1 MTAAF
6 TARDPAD
13 YAQRLAIVVP
23 YRDRA
28 DHLARFLPHITAY
41 FERDKLDCAIRYSVH
56 IVEQLGTAT
65 FNRGAVKNA
74 GFLLT
79 RAGADYVCFH
89 DVDYLPLWAD
99 YSFARRPTRLIWHGL
114 DPEPDRAAF
123 LGGVV
128 AFNLADFA
136 RINGYSNDYWEWGY
150 EDDDLRE
157 RCRRAGLEMEFRD
170 GTYSALPHAH
180 HGLTPDGSPT
190 AAAQASARTFT
201 AKLLQGAAGF
211 GSEGISTLRFRVVA
225 TLQMQ
230 RNGIAQPHLLHHQI
244 ELL

>member
-6 TARDPAD
+6 AARDPAD

-23 YRDRA
+23 YRNRA

-56 IVEQLGTAT
+56 VVEQLGTAA

-79 RAGADYVCFH
+79 REKVDYVCFH

-99 YSFARRPTRLIWHGL
+99 YSFVRQPTRLIWHGL
-114 DPEPDRAAF
+114 EPEPDRAAF

-128 AFNLADFA
+128 AFNSADFE
-136 RINGYSNDYWEWGY
+136 RVNGYSNDYSAWGY

-157 RCRRAGLEMEFRD
+157 RCRRAGLEIAFRD

-180 HGLTPDGSPT
+180 HGLAPDGTPT
-190 AAAQASARTFT
+190 SEAQTSARTFT
-201 AKLLQGAAGF
+201 DKLLQGAAGF
-211 GSEGISTLRFRVVA
+211 GAEGLSTLRCRVVA

>member
-1 MTAAF
+1 MTATF
-6 TARDPAD
+6 TARDPSD

-23 YRDRA
+23 YRDRP
-28 DHLARFLPHITAY
+28 DHLSRFLPHMSAY
-41 FERDKLDCAIRYSVH
+41 FERDKLDCAIRYSIH
-56 IVEQLGTAT
+56 IVEQMGTAT

-74 GFLLT
+74 GFLLA
-79 RAGADYVCFH
+79 RANADYVCFH
-89 DVDYLPLWAD
+89 DVDYLPIWAD

-128 AFNLADFA
+128 ALSVADVE

-157 RCRRAGLEMEFRD
+157 RCRRAGLEIEFRD
-170 GTYSALPHAH
+170 GTYRALPHEH
-180 HGLTPDGSPT
+180 HGLTLDGTPT
-190 AAAQASARTFT
+190 AAAEDSARVFT
-201 AKLLQGAAGF
+201 GKLLQGAAGF
-211 GSEGISTLRFRVVA
+211 GSEGISTLRFRVIT

-230 RNGIAQPHLLHHQI
+230 RNGVAQPHLLHHQI